1 MRNHKRTG
9 YIFNY
14 KKYAIHDGPG
24 IRSTIFLQGCPLK
37 CWWCH
42 NPESREL
49 GPQVKSINDSRN
61 CLRPFSA
68 VIPHTITHNITVYEL
83 IKEIQK
89 DIIFYDQSGGG
100 VTFSGGEPLLQ
111 IDFLKAILQE
121 CKKRNIHTAVDTSGH
136 TSWANFDCILKL
148 VDLFLYDIKFVDPK
162 LHEQYTGISN
172 QKIFRNLVKLAGEG
186 KEINIRI
193 PLIPGI
199 TDTEQNLKAIAGF
212 INSLLNIRRV
222 DLLPYNPLGEKK
234 YKKLHR
240 EFKLGGLKF
249 QKDQELRRMKRIFTD
264 FDFTV
269 QIGG

>member
-1 MRNHKRTG
+1 MGNHKGTG

-49 GPQVKSINDSRN
+49 GHKVKSIHNSIN

-68 VIPHTITHNITVYEL
+68 VIPHTITHKITVSEL
-83 IKEIQK
+83 LKEIQK

-111 IDFLKAILQE
+111 IDFLSALLQE
-121 CKKRNIHTAVDTSGH
+121 CKKWDIHTAVDTSGY
-136 TSWANFDCILKL
+136 TSWKNFDRILNL
-148 VDLFLYDIKFVDPK
+148 VNLFLYDIKLIDPE

-172 QKIFRNLVKLAGEG
+172 HKILKNLVKLAEQG
-186 KEINIRI
+186 KEINLRI

-199 TDTEQNLKAIAGF
+199 TDTEHNLKAIAVF
-212 INSLLNIRRV
+212 ISSLSNIKRV

-234 YKKLHR
+234 YKKLDR
-240 EFKLGGLKF
+240 EFKLGELKF
-249 QKDQELRRMKRIFTD
+249 QKDYDLKRMEKIFTD